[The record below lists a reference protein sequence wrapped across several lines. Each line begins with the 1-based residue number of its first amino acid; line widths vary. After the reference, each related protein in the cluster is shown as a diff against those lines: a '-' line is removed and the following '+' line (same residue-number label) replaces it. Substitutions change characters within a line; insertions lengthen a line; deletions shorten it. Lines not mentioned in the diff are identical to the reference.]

1 MSEKFNRRNAENP
14 IAIMIT
20 SFRQVFLFGLLIPM
34 LAFRA
39 HGQEPARKS
48 PARPTEELQVL
59 VDRAVGKT
67 LENFAA
73 KKLGSNQLAV
83 TLIDLRDPQH
93 PVQAAFRGQ
102 EPIYPASVVKL
113 FYLVAAHRAME
124 DGKLQ
129 DTEELRR
136 GMRDMIV
143 DSYNEA
149 TSYIVDAITGTTS
162 GPEMSPTEIKAWHDQ
177 RNAVNRYF
185 TSLGYTNINVN
196 KKPWGEG
203 PYGRET
209 QAIKLF
215 KPTRNQ
221 LTTDATARL
230 LAEIATGKAVSADR
244 CQQMLKLLAREFN
257 QPGDKNDQAH
267 AFTGQALPAG
277 AKLWSKAGWTS
288 QTRHDAAYVE
298 LPGGAKF
305 VLVTFT
311 VDHAGDREIIPSV
324 AKLVIEG
331 LGSE

>member
-1 MSEKFNRRNAENP
+1 M
-14 IAIMIT
+14 IA
-20 SFRQVFLFGLLIPM
+20 SFRAVFLLVGLLLPM
-34 LAFRA
+34 LTLTSRA
-39 HGQEPARKS
+39 QEQARKS
-48 PARPTEELQVL
+48 HALAPKELQAL

-67 LENFAA
+67 LETFAA
-73 KKLGSNQLAV
+73 RKLGSNQLAV
-83 TLIDLRDPQH
+83 TLVDLRDPQH
-93 PVQAAFRGQ
+93 PVQAGYRGQ

-113 FYLVAAHRAME
+113 FYLVAAHRLME
-124 DGKLQ
+124 DGKLN
-129 DTEELRR
+129 DTAELRR

-143 DSYNEA
+143 ESYNEA

-162 GPEMSPTEIKAWHDQ
+162 GPELSAAEIKEWHDQ

-209 QAIKLF
+209 QATKLF
-215 KPTRNQ
+215 TPTRNQ

-230 LAEIATGKAVSADR
+230 LAEIATGKAVSAER
-244 CQQMLKLLAREFN
+244 CQEMLKLLERDFN
-257 QPGDKNDQAH
+257 QPGDKADQAH
-267 AFTGQALPAG
+267 GFTGLALPAG

-298 LPGGAKF
+298 LPGGARF

-311 VDHAGDREIIPSV
+311 VDHAGEREIIPSV
-324 AKLVIEG
+324 ARIVIEG
-331 LGSE
+331 LSSEQ